1 MPHPD
6 VHEANFPN
14 MLVATGSSRSLDL
27 LMLVLACGPT
37 SGRSSSCLRCCR
49 VPGAGCWSPRSGA
62 GAGSAVER
70 IHLGLVLVVLVPGAG
85 HLDLVLVPGPPSSG
99 STSGWCWWCW
109 CRPSVPSVPSVS
121 SVSTGLARDPPRAGC
136 GKFKQ
141 SFAIT

>member
-70 IHLGLVLVVLVPGAG
+70 IHLGLVLVVLVPAVGAVGAVGVVGVDGAG
-85 HLDLVLVPGPPSSG
+85 QRSA
-99 STSGWCWWCW
+99 SGWLRQIQTIVRNNVRGERFCVSRRKTWHPATT
-109 CRPSVPSVPSVS
+109 RLLPS
-121 SVSTGLARDPPRAGC
+121 G
-136 GKFKQ
+136 
-141 SFAIT
+141 